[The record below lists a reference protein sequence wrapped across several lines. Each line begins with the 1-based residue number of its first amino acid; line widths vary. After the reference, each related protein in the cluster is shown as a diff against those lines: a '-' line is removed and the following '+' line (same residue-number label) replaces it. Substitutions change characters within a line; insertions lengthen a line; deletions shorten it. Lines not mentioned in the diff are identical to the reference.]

1 MEDSLGAKFQSGKEG
16 ESLTNAIVTANE
28 YEQYMPKS
36 MHSISTNLLSVLCQ
50 CYNILSSWNPW
61 NNFN

>member
-28 YEQYMPKS
+28 YE
-36 MHSISTNLLSVLCQ
+36 
-50 CYNILSSWNPW
+50 
-61 NNFN
+61 